1 MFFSKQPGV
10 RKLLFNAYLLIWVPA
25 FALFLALHLTYN
37 EYLSLVKMSPQ
48 SNSESSVVIN
58 IMDFESP
65 VSKAVL
71 NVAQPISRLLGHQ
84 DTKLLKHS
92 FLRNFQTVWLLSWMS
107 ILLLS
112 VGVVSATARKV
123 YKPLNEMRDA
133 INRLAVGDLNQPIL
147 IDGSETVTTMSKTL
161 EKMRRRLLDSERNQ
175 LQFLRHISHE
185 IKTPL
190 TSIKEGSKLLED
202 EVLGP
207 ISEEQREI
215 TTILN
220 KSTAELQG
228 SIENLLNY
236 NSAISINL
244 IKQRQ
249 SSKLEELIGE
259 AIKKQAL
266 AIRNKHIDIDLR
278 IDEAGIRAFV
288 DASQLT
294 TVFENLLS
302 NAIKFSPYNGVI
314 TICVTKTKDGIETT
328 IQDDGP
334 GIPVDQR
341 EAVFSAFYV
350 GDQVTK
356 TPLKGTGLGLSIVKE
371 YIELHG
377 GDVKIVNNQ
386 ESDQTGACFKVRLK
400 R

>member
-1 MFFSKQPGV
+1 MSVEQTEIIAAIDGQENNNAFF
-10 RKLLFNAYLLIWVPA
+10 N
-25 FALFLALHLTYN
+25 FLST
-37 EYLSLVKMSPQ
+37 
-48 SNSESSVVIN
+48 
-58 IMDFESP
+58 
-65 VSKAVL
+65 VSA
-71 NVAQPISRLLGHQ
+71 P
-84 DTKLLKHS
+84 LKHILNAGGNKILRDG
-92 FLRNFQTVWLLSWMS
+92 FLLDFQAVWLLSW
-107 ILLLS
+107 ITVLLLS
-112 VGVVSATARKV
+112 PIMV
-123 YKPLNEMRDA
+123 YLALKKIYTPLSEMRDA
-133 INRLAVGDLNQPIL
+133 INRLAVGDLNQSIA
-147 IDGSETVTTMSKTL
+147 IDGSDTVTAMSNTM

-175 LQFLRHISHE
+175 MQFLRHISHE

-190 TSIKEGSKLLED
+190 TSIKEGSKLLDD

-215 TTILN
+215 TAILL

-249 SSKLEELIGE
+249 SIELEGLISE

-266 AIRNKHIDIDLR
+266 AIRTQHIDIDLR
-278 IDEAGIRAFV
+278 VETPGIRAFV
-288 DASQLT
+288 DAAQIT

-314 TICVTKTKDGIETT
+314 TISIEKSKTHVEVTF
-328 IQDDGP
+328 QDDGP
-334 GIPVDQR
+334 GIPADQMNSI
-341 EAVFSAFYV
+341 FSAFFV
-350 GDQVTK
+350 GTQTTK

-371 YIELHG
+371 YVEFHG
-377 GDVKIVNNQ
+377 GEVAVVKN
-386 ESDQTGACFKVRLK
+386 EDSDQTGACFRVSLK